1 MMHHFRDNR
10 TLMPNDHDKSKIT
23 LKGRYKDIIPSAD
36 SNKPANVPLPLAGGA
51 GVLKAVRVE
60 VFAVD

>member
-1 MMHHFRDNR
+1 
-10 TLMPNDHDKSKIT
+10 MPNDHDKSKIT

-60 VFAVD
+60 FFAVD